1 MVDGMKVPDS
11 MGLGRQQHRAFEDS
25 MCQPKYLGNCV
36 SQRLPSSVVNI
47 NALRRAG
54 TLLAASVTLT

>member
-1 MVDGMKVPDS
+1 
-11 MGLGRQQHRAFEDS
+11 
-25 MCQPKYLGNCV
+25 MCQPKYLGHCV